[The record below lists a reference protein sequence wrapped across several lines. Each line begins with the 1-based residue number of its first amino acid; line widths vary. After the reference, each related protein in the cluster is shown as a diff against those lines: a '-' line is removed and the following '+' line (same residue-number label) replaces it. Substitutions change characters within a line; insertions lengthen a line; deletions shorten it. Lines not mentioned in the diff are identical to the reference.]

1 MATECAATLAGV
13 VIITIIL
20 TSVMNAVFYK
30 FCLDAPHDQQQATI
44 GQSLL
49 TESDPNNELE
59 EVVFRHD
66 ADLNQTTV
74 QTGSEDEEDALEQ

>member
-13 VIITIIL
+13 VIVTMIL

-30 FCLDAPHDQQQATI
+30 FCLDGPHEQQQATI

-49 TESDPNNELE
+49 TEPDPNNELE

-66 ADLNQTTV
+66 ANLNQTAA
-74 QTGSEDEEDALEQ
+74 QTEFEDEEDALN